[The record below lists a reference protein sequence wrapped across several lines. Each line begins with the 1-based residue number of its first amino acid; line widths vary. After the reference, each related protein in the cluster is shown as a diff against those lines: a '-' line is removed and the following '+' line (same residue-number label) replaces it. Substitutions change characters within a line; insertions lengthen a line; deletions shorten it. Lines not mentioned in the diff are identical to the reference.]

1 MSRILQLK
9 SRWSSCRARLE
20 YAGLRMNLS
29 FFSDNVFVSL
39 RMSCEWNR
47 SALKRGGSFSS
58 GGNKST
64 VSAFLVFTGKK
75 TKEKHRCIFVPWTK
89 QGDQTQGLVVSRIY
103 VKKKKKKGGWGGEYV
118 RLILRSPKS
127 SDLFHELFLI
137 HPSHFKAIHHLGK
150 SNINSQKIIKLPPPL

>member
-20 YAGLRMNLS
+20 YAGLRINLS
-29 FFSDNVFVSL
+29 FFYDNVFVSL

-75 TKEKHRCIFVPWTK
+75 TKEKRRCILFPWTK
-89 QGDQTQGLVVSRIY
+89 QGDQRQGSVLSRIY
-103 VKKKKKKGGWGGEYV
+103 VKKNKKDGWRGEYV

-127 SDLFHELFLI
+127 SDPFHELFLI
-137 HPSHFKAIHHLGK
+137 HPSRFKVIHHLGK
-150 SNINSQKIIKLPPPL
+150 SNINSQKIIKLPLRL